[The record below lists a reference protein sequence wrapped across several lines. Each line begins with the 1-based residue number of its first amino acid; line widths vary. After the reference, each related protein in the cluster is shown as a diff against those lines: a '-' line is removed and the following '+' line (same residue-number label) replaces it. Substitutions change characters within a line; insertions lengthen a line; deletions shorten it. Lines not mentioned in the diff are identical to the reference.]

1 MDGHKAIFNAMK
13 GLTKI
18 YEANRYR

>member
-1 MDGHKAIFNAMK
+1 MGGHKAIFNAMK